1 MGVKIELMNLLKE
14 KLLQHGT
21 KNRVDELVEV
31 G

>member
-1 MGVKIELMNLLKE
+1 MGLKIELMNSLKE